1 MDNILNNLSDA
12 QKQAALQIDGT
23 SIIFAGAGSGKT
35 RTITHKI
42 AYMCSLGID
51 PSSIL
56 AITFTNKA
64 ANEMK
69 ERISDLVGSVAEE
82 ITAKTFHS
90 FCAQIIREEYKEVG
104 LKKNFTIF
112 DEADQKKLIK
122 KLLKKSDY
130 TYLDYN
136 EVINYIS
143 DNKNNLIE
151 YTVVGGESD
160 TVNDAELA
168 LFYKDYQTTL
178 LEQNCADFDDLL
190 VLALKALQNVNV
202 LDKWSDRFRYIFVD
216 EFQDTNKAQFEL
228 TKILSNKYKNLCVV
242 GDDYQAIY
250 GWRGSNVDYIINFN
264 TYFPNATTYMLDVN
278 YRSTP
283 NIIKSANEV
292 MKLNHNKV

>member
-112 DEADQKKLIK
+112 DEAD
-122 KLLKKSDY
+122 
-130 TYLDYN
+130 
-136 EVINYIS
+136 
-143 DNKNNLIE
+143 
-151 YTVVGGESD
+151 
-160 TVNDAELA
+160 
-168 LFYKDYQTTL
+168 
-178 LEQNCADFDDLL
+178 
-190 VLALKALQNVNV
+190 
-202 LDKWSDRFRYIFVD
+202 
-216 EFQDTNKAQFEL
+216 
-228 TKILSNKYKNLCVV
+228 
-242 GDDYQAIY
+242 
-250 GWRGSNVDYIINFN
+250 
-264 TYFPNATTYMLDVN
+264 
-278 YRSTP
+278 
-283 NIIKSANEV
+283 
-292 MKLNHNKV
+292 